1 MRYIVRAALLLL
13 PVLVLTL
20 AGCGSSSSGN
30 ADPFNPGGTIGGTD
44 TGTAPY
50 TLTLI
55 PAKTAALVNEEMI
68 VTATLKDAN
77 SRPVADQ
84 TVNFSIAAGPATA
97 VIASA
102 KTDSNGVA
110 LAFIKA
116 GATAVTTN
124 VIVQGASTVS
134 GKSVVGYGSFQVS
147 PADVNLNSARLSLA
161 TSSSAVSP
169 NQELLI
175 TATARDGSNNP
186 VANLPVSFRVAAG
199 PATMLTASSVTDSN
213 GQATAI
219 VKAGNPSAVA
229 NVIVEATT
237 TVNTDQIVANV
248 PFQVVPTANS
258 TVSYRLTMTPS
269 KQVVDNNE
277 EFYVTAFL
285 KDSGGTPVPGKTVNF
300 SVATGEA
307 SVITAAATTGSS
319 GECFARI
326 RALNPAS
333 TSAVILQAS
342 ATIDNTTVTAL
353 APVQITTQP
362 LSASI
367 IKMTLVSDKA
377 SVGVN
382 SDVILTASVTD
393 LQSPPK
399 PVQNKEVSFKVLAG
413 PGNMVD
419 YSGNVLAQGV
429 ATLASTDSVGN
440 AVCRLRS
447 GTVNSSSSIIVQA
460 TTTVNDTLVTAY
472 TTIEVVRQ
480 NSYVINFLTSKA
492 PTDPD
497 GTLNTLSASLPAD
510 AAGLFTFK
518 QLVPFQALDNNGVP
532 LPNLDVSIEINNTG
546 RNPDTLIQLI
556 PPLPGLPVTYPGAD
570 PLIVTVRTDDH
581 GMGIFTCNVSL
592 EAPGPGGFN
601 AESIIYQATA
611 TVDGITLR
619 SYGGFIASLTQE
631 KAAATTP

>member
-1 MRYIVRAALLLL
+1 MRYFYKFAILLL
-13 PVLVLTL
+13 PVLLLAL
-20 AGCGSSSSGN
+20 AGCGSSSGGN
-30 ADPFNPGGTIGGTD
+30 ADPFNPGGNIGGTD

-50 TLTLI
+50 SLTVI

-68 VTATLKDAN
+68 VTATVRDVN
-77 SRPVADQ
+77 NRPVADQ

-97 VIASA
+97 VITSA

-110 LAFIKA
+110 LAFIRA
-116 GATAVTTN
+116 AATAVTTN
-124 VIVQGASTVS
+124 VIVQGTATLG
-134 GKSVVGYGSFQVS
+134 GKSVTGYGNFQVS

-161 TSSSAVSP
+161 ATSTAVNP

-186 VANLPVSFRVAAG
+186 VSGLTVGFRVAAG
-199 PATMLTASSVTDSN
+199 PATMLIASSVTDSN

-237 TVNTDQIVANV
+237 TVNTDQIVANI

-277 EFYVTAFL
+277 EFYVTVFL

-307 SVITAAATTGSS
+307 SVITTTATTGSS
-319 GECFARI
+319 GECFARV

-342 ATIDNTTVTAL
+342 ATIDAVTVTAL

-367 IKMTLVSDKA
+367 IKMTLATDKA
-377 SVGVN
+377 TVGIN

-399 PVQNKEVSFKVLAG
+399 PVQNKEVSVRVLAG
-413 PGNMVD
+413 PGNMMD
-419 YSGNVLAQGV
+419 NSGNVLAQGAPTTAV
-429 ATLASTDSVGN
+429 TDSTGN

-472 TTIEVVRQ
+472 TTIDVVRQ
-480 NSYVINFLTSKA
+480 NSYVINFLTSKS

-497 GTLNTLSASLPAD
+497 GTLNTLSGTLPAD
-510 AAGLFTFK
+510 AVGSYTFK

-546 RNPDTLIQLI
+546 RNADTVIQLI
-556 PPLPGLPVTYPGAD
+556 PPLPGLPVTYPGAN

-581 GMGIFTCNVSL
+581 GTGIFTCNVSL
-592 EAPGPGGFN
+592 DAPGPGGFN
-601 AESIIYQATA
+601 AESVIYQATA
-611 TVDGITLR
+611 SVDGVTLK

-631 KAAATTP
+631 KAAEVAP